1 MKTLALHEM
10 GEVIRKVRKERGLR
24 LEDLAD
30 ENISPATVSNIERGV
45 AHVSPEK
52 VTYLL
57 EKLELPM
64 SKLPEML
71 VQEQVEL
78 TRVKFAILTI
88 STLRQIGYID
98 DALSKLEELKLDDS
112 HPYVAHAYFYKGKCY
127 MAKKKWKQ
135 AERSFYNALRSAQQN
150 SYQDNNMEAAS
161 YLLLGICSKR
171 QGNSV
176 QALEYINDGLN
187 VFYESGDMT
196 HIKHLMYKHKGLIL
210 QELGRTTEA
219 MQLVQDAWHLLS
231 EVDDIETTL
240 GFYWLRS
247 ELSRQTGLI
256 SEAIEY
262 AIEGIDIARRNRQY
276 SAMFDLWIVLGTIYT
291 AQRDWETAET
301 SFLMARK
308 LEEKIPI
315 DQRWVTVYSR
325 TGILY
330 LKQNKLAEAY
340 EYFQHAI
347 RYATKFQDAPQLVS
361 NLVLTGE
368 LCQSMNDTN
377 KAIHCY
383 EQAIEISQKHK
394 FRDLEWKIWYN
405 LAACFDGQDE
415 LKFQHCMRKTYEI
428 KEELQD
434 GSSNLG
440 LAN

>member
-78 TRVKFAILTI
+78 KKVKFALLTI
-88 STLRQIGYID
+88 STLRQIGYVE
-98 DALSKLEELKLDDS
+98 DALTKLEELKLDDS
-112 HPYVAHAYFYKGKCY
+112 HPYIAHAYFYKGECY
-127 MAKKKWKQ
+127 VAKKKWKQ

-150 SYQDNNMEAAS
+150 SFQENNMEAAS
-161 YLLLGICSKR
+161 YLLLGICSDH
-171 QGNSV
+171 QGNLD
-176 QALEYINDGLN
+176 QALEYVNDGLLA
-187 VFYESGDMT
+187 FYEGGEMQ
-196 HIKHLMYKHKGLIL
+196 HVKHLLHKHKGIML
-210 QELGRTTEA
+210 QKLGRVTEA
-219 MQLVQDAWHLLS
+219 MQLVQDSWHLLT

-247 ELSRQTGLI
+247 ELSRRTGLI
-256 SEAIEY
+256 EEAIEY
-262 AIEGIDIARRNRQY
+262 AVEGIDVARRNKQY

-291 AQRDWETAET
+291 AQKDWEMAET

-325 TGILY
+325 TGVLY
-330 LKQNKLAEAY
+330 LKQGKLSEAF

-347 RYATKFQDAPQLVS
+347 RYANKFQDAPQLVS

-368 LCQSMNDTN
+368 LCQLMNDTN
-377 KAIHCY
+377 KAIHFF
-383 EQAIEISQKHK
+383 EQGIEIAQKYSYS
-394 FRDLEWKIWYN
+394 DMEWKIWYN
-405 LAACFDGQDE
+405 LAGCFNGQDE
-415 LKFQHCMRKTYEI
+415 EKFQHCMRKTYEI
-428 KEELQD
+428 KENLLD
-434 GSSNLG
+434 KPTDLG

>member
-71 VQEQVEL
+71 IQEQVEL
-78 TRVKFAILTI
+78 KRVKFSLLTI
-88 STLRQIGYID
+88 STLRQIGYVD
-98 DALSKLEELKLDDS
+98 DALSKLEELKLDETN
-112 HPYVAHAYFYKGKCY
+112 PYIAHAYFYKGKCY

-150 SYQDNNMEAAS
+150 AYQENNMEAAS
-161 YLLLGICSKR
+161 YLLLGICSNN
-171 QGNSV
+171 QGNLD
-176 QALEYINDGLN
+176 QALVYINDGLDAY
-187 VFYESGDMT
+187 YEEGDMR
-196 HIKHLMYKHKGLIL
+196 HVKHLLHKHKGIML
-210 QELGRTTEA
+210 QKLGRITEA
-219 MQLVQDAWHLLS
+219 MQLVQDSWYLLTDL
-231 EVDDIETTL
+231 DDIETTL
-240 GFYWLRS
+240 GFYWLRA

-256 SEAIEY
+256 NEAIEY
-262 AIEGIDIARRNRQY
+262 AVEGIDIARRNKQY

-291 AQRDWETAET
+291 AQKDWETAET

-325 TGILY
+325 TGDLY
-330 LKQNKLAEAY
+330 LKQNKLPEAF

-347 RYATKFQDAPQLVS
+347 RYATKFQDVPQLVS
-361 NLVLTGE
+361 NLVHTGD
-368 LCQSMNDTN
+368 LCQLMNDTN
-377 KAIHCY
+377 KAIHFY
-383 EQAIEISQKHK
+383 EQGIAIAQKHLYK
-394 FRDLEWKIWYN
+394 DMEWKIWYN
-405 LAACFDGQDE
+405 LAGCFDGNDE
-415 LKFQHCMRKTYEI
+415 QKFQHCMRKTYEI
-428 KEELQD
+428 KEDLVD
-434 GSSNLG
+434 SPTDLG